1 MTQPIRLRRSI
12 WGLESLGPWDPY
24 SLAYAKAVDEM
35 QQLPS
40 SDKTSWESQ
49 AGIHGSSCQHQT
61 WFFLPWHRMYILW
74 FERIVQAQVAKQEDA
89 PDDWALPYWDW
100 QANRVLPP
108 AFRERDLPDSAGGGP
123 NPLFVERRDPEINT
137 GAAMRPAVVDS
148 TAADGSFVFTGGT
161 AAGFGFG
168 GGDTHGP
175 SHFDGGQT
183 GLIEGQP
190 HNNVH
195 RTIGG
200 IMGTALSSLD
210 PIFWT
215 HHAQVDRLWERW
227 LASAGGRANPTASGW
242 LGEQYKFFDTNGDQ
256 VTMTPAEVRSPAA
269 LGYRYEDQPAP
280 VALPLAAI
288 VPELAD
294 ATVLRLSGV
303 GGPGDNPQEL
313 GASGPIQLGARATTE
328 SIELAPDKAAGL
340 ERLAVPETGPRSVAL
355 VMEDIEPEDPAT
367 PSYEVYL
374 NVPEAVESGHHDSRH
389 FVGFLEFFGADHS
402 HGDGEG
408 HGHGLKR
415 VFDITSLVYQLEQK
429 GVWDPAKV
437 QVSFVPASVLED
449 PTTGRALP
457 PPEMDK
463 APSVK
468 VGSVRVVSE

>member
-12 WGLESLGPWDPY
+12 WGLESHGPWDPY
-24 SLAYAKAVDEM
+24 SLAYARAVVAM
-35 QQLPS
+35 QKLPE
-40 SDKTSWESQ
+40 SDVLSWDFQ
-49 AGIHGSSCQHQT
+49 AGIHGRLCQHQT

-74 FERIVQAQVAKQEDA
+74 FERIVQAQVATQEDA
-89 PDDWALPYWDW
+89 PEDWALPYWDW
-100 QANRVLPP
+100 QANRVIPP
-108 AFRERDLPDSAGGGP
+108 AFRERDLPDGEGP
-123 NPLFVERRDPEINT
+123 NPLFVEERNQGIND

-148 TAADGSFVFTGGT
+148 NAADNAPAFSGGSTS
-161 AAGFGFG
+161 GFGFG

-210 PIFWT
+210 PIFWL
-215 HHAQVDRLWERW
+215 HHAQVDRLWEKW
-227 LASAGGRANPTASGW
+227 LAGPGGHRNPDAPGW
-242 LGEQYKFFDTNGDQ
+242 LGQKYEFFDPDGNEVAQ
-256 VTMTPAEVRSPAA
+256 TPGEVLSTAA

-280 VALPLAAI
+280 VALPLTAI

-294 ATVLRLSGV
+294 ATLLRLSGV
-303 GGPGDNPQEL
+303 VGSGDNPQEL
-313 GASGPIQLGARATTE
+313 GASGPLRLGDGATTE
-328 SIELAPDKAAGL
+328 SIRLDADKSAGL

-355 VMEDIEPEDPAT
+355 VMEDIEPKDPAT
-367 PSYEVYL
+367 PSYEVYV
-374 NVPEAVESGHHDSRH
+374 NVPEKIESGHHDSRH

-402 HGDGEG
+402 HGDAEG

-415 VFDITSLVYQLEQK
+415 VFDITSLVQQLEQK
-429 GVWDPAKV
+429 GVWDPAKLE
-437 QVSFVPASVLED
+437 VSFVPASVLED

-457 PPEMDK
+457 PPEMKD
-463 APSVK
+463 ASVK